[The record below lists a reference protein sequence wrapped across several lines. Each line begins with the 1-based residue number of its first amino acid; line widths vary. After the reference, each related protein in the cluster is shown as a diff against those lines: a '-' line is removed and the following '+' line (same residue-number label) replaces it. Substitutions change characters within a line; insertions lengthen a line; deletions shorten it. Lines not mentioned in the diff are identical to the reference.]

1 VKQDL
6 EKGRTGEDETR
17 MTEEYEGKRV
27 DRVIEED

>member
-6 EKGRTGEDETR
+6 EKGRTDEVERR
-17 MTEEYEGKRV
+17 MTKEYEGKRV